1 MSTQV
6 DQKSVRPV
14 LSDVAAIRARARRHI
29 DEGAVTPSYDA
40 NKEMVIKLLNEA
52 LATEIV
58 CVLRYR
64 RHYFMAQGLL
74 SEAIKKEFLA
84 HSQEEQAHADT
95 IAERI
100 VQLNGEPDFDPK
112 TLTARSHAE
121 YAAGANLEDMLK
133 EDLIA
138 ERIAIESYREMVAY
152 MGTHDPSTRR
162 MLERILAVEE
172 EHAEELQSML
182 GGIQSLTKSS
192 SPTAAGR

>member
-6 DQKSVRPV
+6 DQKSVQPV

-29 DEGAVTPSYDA
+29 EEGAVTPSYDA

-138 ERIAIESYREMVAY
+138 ERIAIESYREMVDY